1 VFGVRRS
8 HGTPMYRLVE
18 AGVID
23 AERYVQI
30 GLRGYWP
37 GETEFAWQRERGITA
52 LPLHEIRD
60 RGVRAATEDALA
72 AVGDGPAF
80 LSVDIDVLDPAFAPG
95 TGTPEPG
102 GMTWADLLWAC
113 REVASRVQLA
123 GAEVVE
129 VAPERIGSRDITALV
144 AERIVRE
151 ILTGFAQARRTA
163 MTSGRPSMVAASP
176 ASAS

>member
-1 VFGVRRS
+1 
-8 HGTPMYRLVE
+8 M
-18 AGVID
+18 
-23 AERYVQI
+23 
-30 GLRGYWP
+30 
-37 GETEFAWQRERGITA
+37 
-52 LPLHEIRD
+52 
-60 RGVRAATEDALA
+60 
-72 AVGDGPAF
+72 
-80 LSVDIDVLDPAFAPG
+80 LDPAFGPG
-95 TGTPEPG
+95 TGTREPG
-102 GMTWADLLWAC
+102 SMTSADLLWTC

-151 ILTGFAQARRTA
+151 IPTGFAQARRTA

>member
-1 VFGVRRS
+1 
-8 HGTPMYRLVE
+8 
-18 AGVID
+18 
-23 AERYVQI
+23 
-30 GLRGYWP
+30 
-37 GETEFAWQRERGITA
+37 
-52 LPLHEIRD
+52 
-60 RGVRAATEDALA
+60 
-72 AVGDGPAF
+72 
-80 LSVDIDVLDPAFAPG
+80 VLDPAFDPG
-95 TGTPEPG
+95 TGTREPG
-102 GMTWADLLWAC
+102 GMTSADLLWTC

-151 ILTGFAQARRTA
+151 IPTCFAQARRTA